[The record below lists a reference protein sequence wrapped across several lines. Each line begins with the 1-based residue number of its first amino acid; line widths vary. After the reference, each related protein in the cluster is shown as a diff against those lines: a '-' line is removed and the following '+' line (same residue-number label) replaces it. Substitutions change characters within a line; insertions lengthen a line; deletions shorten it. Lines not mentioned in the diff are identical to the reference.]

1 MNIHEVITH
10 LQTFLICSSSRY
22 EKGNNMEK
30 NFDKNTVKSISSFSR
45 PWVTEQKPLLGSE
58 Q

>member
-10 LQTFLICSSSRY
+10 LQTFLICSLSRY

-30 NFDKNTVKSISSFSR
+30 NFHKNTEKSISSFSR
-45 PWVTEQKPLLGSE
+45 RWVTEQKPRLGSE